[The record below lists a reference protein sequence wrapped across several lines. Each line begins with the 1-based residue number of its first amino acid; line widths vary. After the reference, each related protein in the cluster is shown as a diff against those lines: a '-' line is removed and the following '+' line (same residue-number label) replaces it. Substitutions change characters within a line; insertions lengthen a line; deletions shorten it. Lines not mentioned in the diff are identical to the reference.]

1 MEILYKNIIN
11 PILYIPS
18 ECNLDETQDTGFRKQ
33 LQTYSEVQEN
43 RRGFEKKQLCEL
55 KKGKM
60 KYLTKVNIT
69 QLNSYIESRKFV

>member
-1 MEILYKNIIN
+1 MKLK
-11 PILYIPS
+11 
-18 ECNLDETQDTGFRKQ
+18 TQD
-33 LQTYSEVQEN
+33 SENNYKHIQKFKKIE
-43 RRGFEKKQLCEL
+43 EDLKKKQLCEL